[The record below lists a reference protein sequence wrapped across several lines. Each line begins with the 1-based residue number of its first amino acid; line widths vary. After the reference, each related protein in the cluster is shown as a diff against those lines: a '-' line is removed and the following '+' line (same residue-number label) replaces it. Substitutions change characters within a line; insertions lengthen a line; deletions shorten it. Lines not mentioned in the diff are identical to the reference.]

1 MSMKHRARF
10 LQLLVLATPLACQF
24 QVETDD
30 SNASSDANF
39 GGSPTDPP
47 AIPSG
52 QPQAPS
58 GGPPS
63 GVDPFGELL
72 VSEPSVLRAASSA
85 SSGDALSFRAISEW
99 LIGDR
104 ARTLPALRDWL
115 GQWETVTKVG
125 TYDAPVA
132 TRPDVNPLLIAP
144 WFRSTSPA
152 PSEPP
157 PPGTDGYHETT
168 LPPASNGDPATWAR
182 APFRLLAVVNR
193 LDLGQDPCLGSA
205 GELRFVYT
213 ALDASLLLP
222 LEMTVIVEVPYPTTR
237 SAVAWARAWHQLPP
251 LGSGQYPMAL
261 AGLASTVLR
270 EADPFAARVRTNEV
284 ALGGNAGKPWE
295 LREFRLED
303 TEFGRRLIMTPLEST
318 PREDVDPKS
327 VAAHVVQNAEE
338 ISQGPV
344 PLPPALRAA
353 AAHTSR
359 AAFTWAVPGVEE
371 SLRNAFS
378 RQTCNG
384 CHGGDTAT
392 LPFQHIA
399 ADPTLTSSP
408 RLSRFLWD
416 PMAPSDEL
424 RRRQR
429 QLEQLLAS
437 SCPDESTNSPYD
449 PAR

>member
-10 LQLLVLATPLACQF
+10 LQLLVLGLPLACEF

-30 SNASSDANF
+30 RNASQDATF

-47 AIPSG
+47 AIPFA
-52 QPQAPS
+52 QPE
-58 GGPPS
+58 PPS
-63 GVDPFGELL
+63 DGAPGSVNPFGELL
-72 VSEPSVLRAASSA
+72 VSDPTALRAASNA
-85 SSGDALSFRAISEW
+85 VSGDSLSFRAVTEW

-115 GQWETVTKVG
+115 AQWETVTQVG
-125 TYDAPVA
+125 PYRAPVA
-132 TRPDVNPLLIAP
+132 PRPDVNPLLIAP
-144 WFRSTSPA
+144 WFRSSTGTEP
-152 PSEPP
+152 PP
-157 PPGTDGYHETT
+157 PPGTNDYDVNPV
-168 LPPASNGDPATWAR
+168 PPGTNGDAAIWSR

-193 LDLGQDPCLGSA
+193 LDLGLDPCLGSA
-205 GELRFVYT
+205 GEVRFVYT
-213 ALDASLLLP
+213 AVDASLQQP

-237 SAVAWARAWHQLPP
+237 TAVAWARAWHQLPP
-251 LGSGQYPMAL
+251 LGTGQYSEAL
-261 AGLASTVLR
+261 AALASTILR

-295 LREFRLED
+295 LREFRLD
-303 TEFGRRLIMTPLEST
+303 DGEFGRRLVMTPLEST
-318 PREDVDPKS
+318 PREDVDFKS
-327 VAAHVVQNAEE
+327 VATHVVQNAEE
-338 ISQGPV
+338 ISQGAV
-344 PLPPALRAA
+344 PLPPPLRAG

-359 AAFTWAVPGVEE
+359 ATFTWAVPGVDE

-399 ADPTLTSSP
+399 PGSSLTASP
-408 RLSRFLWD
+408 RLSRFLSD
-416 PMAPSDEL
+416 PGAPSDEL

-429 QLEQLLAS
+429 RLEELLAS
-437 SCPDESTNSPYD
+437 SCPDATSASPYD